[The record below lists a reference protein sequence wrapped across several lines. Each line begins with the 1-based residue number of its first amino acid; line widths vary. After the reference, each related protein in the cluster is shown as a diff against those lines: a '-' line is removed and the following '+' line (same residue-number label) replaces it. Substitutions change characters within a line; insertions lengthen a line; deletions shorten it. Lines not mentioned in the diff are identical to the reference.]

1 MLGSAGRDPA
11 AWGALSAILYFLM
24 WAPFLISKIP
34 HSMASEAFTDSG
46 SFIAPGDMKA
56 TPVTGVVLQ
65 GEHRAI
71 GYFVRNGVRGFVEV
85 TAKP

>member
-1 MLGSAGRDPA
+1 
-11 AWGALSAILYFLM
+11 
-24 WAPFLISKIP
+24 
-34 HSMASEAFTDSG
+34 MASEAFTDSG

-71 GYFVRNGVRGFVEV
+71 GCFVRNGVRGFVEV